1 MANPFSDTELQD
13 QNVARRFDKLVK
25 QCAELILRYRNEG
38 YTIHYLPFYR
48 GSDEKFI
55 QRVQQV
61 LGTDDKVLQFGK
73 DFSLD
78 TINELFQQ
86 YGFGLCMR
94 FHSILLS
101 VKNALPI
108 VAIEYDFKSEMLL
121 SEAGLSQ
128 FGTRYGIRKSE
139 FFGELVDIPD
149 DALLKIDAMVRTEK
163 DVFVE
168 KAKVFAMKCHN
179 KVLNNYQQI
188 FKLIGLLS

>member
-13 QNVARRFDKLVK
+13 KNVALRFDKLVK
-25 QCAELILRYRNEG
+25 QCAELILRYRNAG

-55 QRVQQV
+55 RRVQQE
-61 LGTDDKVLQFGK
+61 LGTNDKVLQFGK

-86 YGFGLCMR
+86 YSFGLCMR

-121 SEAGLSQ
+121 KEAGLEQ
-128 FGTRYGIRKSE
+128 FGVRYGIRKSE

-149 DALLKIDAMVRTEK
+149 GVLLSIDRAVHSAQGE
-163 DVFVE
+163 FVE
-168 KAKVFAMKCHN
+168 KSVTFARKKHDM
-179 KVLNNYQQI
+179 VMANYQKI
-188 FKLIGLLS
+188 FKKIGLI

>member
-1 MANPFSDTELQD
+1 MAL
-13 QNVARRFDKLVK
+13 RFDKLVK

-55 QRVQQV
+55 LRVQQE
-61 LGTDDKVLQFGK
+61 LGTNDKVLQFGK

-121 SEAGLSQ
+121 KEAGLEQ
-128 FGTRYGIRKSE
+128 FGVRYGIRKSE

-149 DALLKIDAMVRTEK
+149 DALLKIDAMVHAEK
-163 DVFVE
+163 DVYVE
-168 KAKVFAMKCHN
+168 RSKEFAMKQHH
-179 KVLNNYQQI
+179 KVLDNYQKI
-188 FKLIGLLS
+188 FNMIGLFS